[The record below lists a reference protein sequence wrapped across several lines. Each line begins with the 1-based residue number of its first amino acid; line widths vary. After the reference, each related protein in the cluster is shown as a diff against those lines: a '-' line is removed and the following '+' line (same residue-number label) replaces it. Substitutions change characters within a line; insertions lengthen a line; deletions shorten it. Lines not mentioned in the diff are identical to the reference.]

1 MSKNDSNE
9 RNLNSSYAEVRDK
22 NAVSK
27 NRAAKSAAAKNK
39 NSQNKNM
46 DSDAEDCGRQNFR
59 RKDCRKRQKIC
70 REGAA
75 EEAVPSFICHTNPEG
90 CITLVQAAICQMQK
104 HGGFKRGVCVQ
115 IE

>member
-22 NAVSK
+22 NTVSK

-46 DSDAEDCGRQNFR
+46 DSDAEDCGR
-59 RKDCRKRQKIC
+59 
-70 REGAA
+70 
-75 EEAVPSFICHTNPEG
+75 
-90 CITLVQAAICQMQK
+90 
-104 HGGFKRGVCVQ
+104 
-115 IE
+115 